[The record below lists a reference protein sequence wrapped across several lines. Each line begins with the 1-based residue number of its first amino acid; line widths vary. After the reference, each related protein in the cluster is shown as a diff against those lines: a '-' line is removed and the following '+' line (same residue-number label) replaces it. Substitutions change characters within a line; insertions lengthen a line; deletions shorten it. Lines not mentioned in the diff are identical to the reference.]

1 VAKSA
6 RERHDALAVCAPGIE
21 AITAAELVALG
32 LPVTGRVRGGVSF
45 RASTRQLYL
54 ANVALRTA
62 TRVVIR
68 VASFPATSFAELQY
82 GAEAIDWPRF
92 LGSAGGITPRVTSHA
107 SRLFHTEAI
116 AERVTGAAKREGD
129 QLVVVRVVDDRV
141 TVSID
146 TSGEPLYKRGWRH
159 EVGKAPVRETLAA
172 AMLLAAGWNGDEPLV
187 DPFCG
192 SGTIAIEAA
201 LLARNIAPGHARRF
215 AFQEWPS
222 FEPGTWASVVATAKA
237 GARDTVGSPIVAGDR
252 DEGAVR
258 AARANA
264 ERAGVAADIEVVH
277 APLSTLT
284 MPDAPAGWIVTNPPY
299 GERVKGGADLRDLY
313 ASFGHVVRARP
324 EGWRAGLL
332 VADAALAH
340 HSGLTLTPRFETR
353 NGPIP
358 VSFLTT

>member
-1 VAKSA
+1 
-6 RERHDALAVCAPGIE
+6 
-21 AITAAELVALG
+21 
-32 LPVTGRVRGGVSF
+32 
-45 RASTRQLYL
+45 
-54 ANVALRTA
+54 
-62 TRVVIR
+62 
-68 VASFPATSFAELQY
+68 
-82 GAEAIDWPRF
+82 
-92 LGSAGGITPRVTSHA
+92 
-107 SRLFHTEAI
+107 
-116 AERVTGAAKREGD
+116 
-129 QLVVVRVVDDRV
+129 VRVVDDRV

-172 AMLLAAGWNGDEPLV
+172 AMLLATGWTGDGPLV

-215 AFQEWPS
+215 TFQEWPS

-237 GARDTVGSPIVAGDR
+237 GAREAVGAPIVAGDR
-252 DEGAVR
+252 EEGAVR

-264 ERAGVAADIEVVH
+264 VRAGVAADIEVVH

-313 ASFGHVVRARP
+313 ASVGHVVRARP
-324 EGWRAGLL
+324 DGWRAGML
-332 VADAALAH
+332 VADAALAQ
-340 HSGLTLTPRFETR
+340 HSGLTLSARFETR